1 MHEARYIVSMVMSI
15 SAFPRRTI
23 LSESGGGYLMSKG
36 NGGEGFWILP
46 LPDSLLKNVEEYE
59 IDD

>member
-23 LSESGGGYLMSKG
+23 LSESGGGVSYEQGKWRRGFLDLAVAGQSSK
-36 NGGEGFWILP
+36 ER
-46 LPDSLLKNVEEYE
+46 
-59 IDD
+59 